1 MWHEWDDMGLWGW
14 LMMVFGGLLWVVVVV
29 AVVILVLRYAG
40 DRQAPPTVAAE
51 PSARELLDR
60 RLARGEIDV
69 DEYERRR
76 DAMAASERG

>member
-1 MWHEWDDMGLWGW
+1 MWHDWDDMGLWGW
-14 LMMVFGGLLWVVVVV
+14 LMMVFGGLLWVVVLV
-29 AVVILVLRYAG
+29 AVVILVLRYVG
-40 DRQAPPTVAAE
+40 DRQAPPAASEE

-76 DAMAASERG
+76 DAMAASGRG